1 MVLADVILP
10 LGVEEVFSYWV
21 PDTLVPSV
29 CAGRL
34 VIVPFRK
41 RSWYTGVVYAVREEE
56 TLKEGTK
63 AVEYV
68 VGEEFS
74 LSPEHLKFL
83 TWMSKYYMTPLGNVV
98 RAALPIVMRME
109 SGTHLRL
116 AERWASDEAR
126 SEIVTPR
133 EESVVQYFI
142 HLWNKRL
149 SFGELPEL
157 NANDL
162 YVYLYNHQVKDFSP
176 IYSLIRKGVLELQE
190 SSYQTYKPK
199 WEKYVTWNRPF
210 TETELHEVLDSLK
223 RAKSQYALLCNWI
236 DFCTRNDTDTLSR
249 KEFLSLISSSTA
261 ALKALC
267 EREVLKIVLLESSR
281 LDMEVEELEEVHALS
296 SEQETT
302 MKAIQ
307 EAFREKDCV
316 LLQGVT
322 SSGKTEIYIHLI
334 QQALERGQQ
343 VLYLLPEIGLTVQ
356 LVKRLRRVFGRQV
369 SIYHSGMSDNARAEL
384 WQRQNGH
391 EPFPI
396 VLGVRSSIFLPFRQL
411 GIVIVDEEHDSSY
424 KQQEPAP
431 RYNGRDAAIM
441 LAKMNGAKVLLGS
454 ATPSFESYRNARE
467 GKYGFATLTQ
477 RYGGVQMPE
486 VVFVDMKEYRRK
498 KLMKEHFTPVLV
510 DEMNQVLEKGGQV
523 ILFHNRRGYST
534 YVQCDTCGAI
544 LKCKHCDVSLTLH
557 GLNGQLQ
564 CHYCGRWSK
573 APTVCESCG
582 KGHYVYTTPPG
593 TERIEEEA
601 QRLFPHARVAR
612 VDTDVMSNR
621 AQFQKVIENFES
633 RKIDILVGTQMVS
646 KGLDFEGV
654 KLVGILDASTLMG
667 FSDFRAEERAYD
679 TLTQVSGRCGRRD
692 ERGKVVI
699 QVMDRDNRV
708 YGWAAR
714 EDFEEVFTTLSEER
728 KLFRYPPYYR
738 LILIELRHREGD
750 RLREVANE
758 LTQAY
763 REKLGN
769 RVCGPAEPAVKRIN
783 RLYRLQ
789 IWIKIEPEIS
799 LSSLK
804 TFLEKTHNELN
815 RKGLTRGVLPHFD
828 VDPL

>member
-1 MVLADVILP
+1 MVVADVILP

-21 PDTLVPSV
+21 PDTLVASV
-29 CAGRL
+29 AAGRL

-41 RSWYTGVVYAVREEE
+41 QSWYTGVVYAVREEE
-56 TLKEGTK
+56 TMKEGTK

-116 AERWASDEAR
+116 AERWASEEAR
-126 SEIVTPR
+126 SEIVTPQ
-133 EESVVQYFI
+133 EESIVQYFTR
-142 HLWNKRL
+142 LWQKRL
-149 SFGELPEL
+149 SYVDLPEVE
-157 NANDL
+157 ANDL
-162 YVYLYNHQVKDFSP
+162 YVYLYNHRVKDFSA

-190 SSYQTYKPK
+190 SRYQTYKPK

-210 TETELHEVLDSLK
+210 SETELHEVLDSLK

-249 KEFLSLISSSTA
+249 KEFTSLISPSTA
-261 ALKALC
+261 ALKAMC
-267 EREVLKIVLLESSR
+267 ERAILKIVSLESSR
-281 LDMEVEELEEVHALS
+281 LDMEVGELEEVHALS
-296 SEQETT
+296 PVQETA
-302 MKAIQ
+302 MKTIQ
-307 EAFREKDCV
+307 EAFQEKDCV

-334 QQALERGQQ
+334 QQALAEGKQ

-384 WQRQNGH
+384 WQRQHGH

-396 VLGVRSSIFLPFRQL
+396 VLGVRSSIFLPFQRL
-411 GIVIVDEEHDSSY
+411 GLVIVDEEHDPSY

-441 LAKMNGAKVLLGS
+441 LAKMTGAKVLLGS
-454 ATPSFESYRNARE
+454 ATPSFESYRNAQE
-467 GKYGFATLTQ
+467 GKYGFVTLTQ

-486 VVFVDMKEYRRK
+486 LMFVDMKEYRRK

-510 DEMNQVLEKGGQV
+510 DEMNHVLENGGQV

-573 APTVCESCG
+573 APAVCESCG

-593 TERIEEEA
+593 TERIEEET
-601 QRLFPHARVAR
+601 QRLFPNARVAR

-621 AQFQKVIENFES
+621 AQFKKILENFEA

-679 TLTQVSGRCGRRD
+679 MLTQVSGRCGRRD

-699 QVMDRDNRV
+699 QVMDRHNRI
-708 YGWAAR
+708 YGWAER
-714 EDFEEVFTTLSEER
+714 EDFDEVFTTLCEER
-728 KLFRYPPYYR
+728 KLFRYPPFYR
-738 LILIELRHREGD
+738 LILIELRHRESE

-758 LTQAY
+758 LTKAY

-783 RLYRLQ
+783 QLYRLQ

-804 TFLEKTHNELN
+804 VFLEKTHNELS
-815 RKGLTRGVLPHFD
+815 RKGLIRGVLLHFD